1 MPEKTD
7 YYLKQYSD
15 TEEEL
20 IVFVVKTGYSLK
32 LPDGSR
38 DSVVYLGMVK
48 DGEFTK
54 ERGLLD
60 WLRHNGF
67 LFKGKSYHFDKYGIY
82 RVRASRQEPA
92 KGIPRWLV
100 RDVLA
105 KDVPDPSLLA
115 WKEHYLTPVVIERQG
130 VELTLDR
137 EYDQYEGNLRTD
149 KYDCNIYLETTEPG
163 GEDVGR
169 AGELY
174 DDIVSRLAWWDEQAR
189 QYAAEKLL
197 ETANDWRD
205 EEDPE
210 LTADD
215 FTRRMTLTG
224 FSVSSK
230 GTLGLYSFFY
240 SDAEMFAGH
249 EIFCEG
255 DTEHG
260 FTDSSIQG

>member
-1 MPEKTD
+1 MPQRTD

-20 IVFVVKTGYSLK
+20 TVFVVGTGYSLK

-38 DSVVYLGMVK
+38 ESVVYFGMVK
-48 DGEFTK
+48 DSVFSK
-54 ERGLLD
+54 ERGMLD
-60 WLRHNGF
+60 WIRHNGL
-67 LFKGKSYHFDKYGIY
+67 LFKGKNYHFDKYGIY

-92 KGIPRWLV
+92 AGLPRWLV

-105 KDVPDPSLLA
+105 KDVQDTDLLA
-115 WKEHYLTPVVIERQG
+115 WKEHYLTPKVIERQG
-130 VELTLDR
+130 VELTLNRDFG
-137 EYDQYEGNLRTD
+137 QYEGYLSKD
-149 KYDCNIYLETTEPG
+149 GYECNVYLETADRG
-163 GEDVGR
+163 DEDVGR

-240 SDAEMFAGH
+240 SDDEMFAGH